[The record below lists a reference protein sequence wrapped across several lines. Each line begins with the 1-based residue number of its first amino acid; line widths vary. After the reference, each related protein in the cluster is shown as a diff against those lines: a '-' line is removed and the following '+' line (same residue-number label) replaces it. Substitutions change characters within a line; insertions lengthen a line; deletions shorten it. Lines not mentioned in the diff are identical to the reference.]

1 MSEGIRLRHP
11 VLRSGMVRIA
21 TPRRYPVPFACNY
34 CAKMGLDALHTFKT
48 YHLLLDSE
56 GYTYVSTTV
65 LERLR
70 TVQDMAGFVV
80 ANTVANPPTQTVGMA
95 FGSDRV
101 HTFRP
106 LAPLLDGREQDD
118 TPIADY
124 RLEE

>member
-1 MSEGIRLRHP
+1 MAEGIRLRHDT
-11 VLRSGMVRIA
+11 LRSGMVRVA
-21 TPRRYPVPFACNY
+21 TARRYPVPFTCNS
-34 CAKMGLDALHTFKT
+34 CLKFGLDHVHVFKT

-70 TVQDMAGFVV
+70 TVPNLAGFKI
-80 ANTVANPPTQTVGMA
+80 ANTVAEPPTQTVAMS

-101 HTFRP
+101 KLFRP
-106 LAPLLDGREQDD
+106 LAPLLDGKAQDN

-124 RLEE
+124 RLED